1 VYWILLCGRKYYPDS
16 YDVTVKMKSKLF
28 AYISPVLELA
38 RQQQFMSAAEVMTVI
53 ASSVV
58 NSQ

>member
-1 VYWILLCGRKYYPDS
+1 
-16 YDVTVKMKSKLF
+16 MKSKLF